1 MIVTIHQPEH
11 LPWLGFFHKM
21 RRADRFVILDNVQY
35 RTNYF
40 QNRNRVLGANG
51 PFWLTVPV
59 RSRGHVASSIADIE
73 IDGSQAWG
81 ERHRKSLEAC
91 YGRHP
96 HFRRYAD
103 VLRTILDSPWQ
114 RLADLNLAII
124 EAFRSALDIGTPMVR
139 ASELGVEGRG
149 SELLLAI
156 CERMGAATYLSGPS
170 GRDYLDE
177 SLFANRG
184 IAVQYHEFHHPVY
197 PQRGA
202 NEFVSHL
209 TALDALANLG
219 PEAVGLT

>member
-1 MIVTIHQPEH
+1 
-11 LPWLGFFHKM
+11 M

-114 RLADLNLAII
+114 RLADLNIAII

>member
-1 MIVTIHQPEH
+1 MIVTIHQPDH

-59 RSRGHVASSIADIE
+59 RSRGHVASSIADIV
-73 IDGSQAWG
+73 IDDSQAWG

>member
-59 RSRGHVASSIADIE
+59 RSRGHVATSIADIV

-103 VLRTILDSPWQ
+103 VLRTILESPWQ

>member
-59 RSRGHVASSIADIE
+59 RSRGHVASSIADIV
-73 IDGSQAWG
+73 IDDSQAWG

-197 PQRGA
+197 PQRHA

>member
-1 MIVTIHQPEH
+1 
-11 LPWLGFFHKM
+11 
-21 RRADRFVILDNVQY
+21 
-35 RTNYF
+35 
-40 QNRNRVLGANG
+40 
-51 PFWLTVPV
+51 
-59 RSRGHVASSIADIE
+59 
-73 IDGSQAWG
+73 
-81 ERHRKSLEAC
+81 
-91 YGRHP
+91 
-96 HFRRYAD
+96 

>member
-59 RSRGHVASSIADIE
+59 RSRGHVASSIADIV
-73 IDGSQAWG
+73 IDDSQAWG

-103 VLRTILDSPWQ
+103 VLRTILESPWQ

>member
-96 HFRRYAD
+96 HFARYAD
-103 VLRTILDSPWQ
+103 ELRTIVESPWS

-197 PQRGA
+197 PQRHA

>member
-1 MIVTIHQPEH
+1 MIVTLHQPEH
-11 LPWLGFFHKM
+11 LPWLGFFHDM

-51 PFWLTVPV
+51 PFCLTVPV

-81 ERHRKSLEAC
+81 ERHRKSFEAC
-91 YGRHP
+91 YRRHL

-103 VLRTILDSPWQ
+103 LLRTILDSPWQ
-114 RLADLNLAII
+114 RLADLNIAII
-124 EAFRSALDIGTPMVR
+124 EAFRSALGIGTPMVR

-156 CERMGAATYLSGPS
+156 CERMGATTYLSGPS
-170 GRDYLDE
+170 GGTHL
-177 SLFANRG
+177 NRPIG
-184 IAVQYHEFHHPVY
+184 PTRVTASTRPAASRR
-197 PQRGA
+197 PATRRPRRG
-202 NEFVSHL
+202 
-209 TALDALANLG
+209 
-219 PEAVGLT
+219 

>member
-1 MIVTIHQPEH
+1 
-11 LPWLGFFHKM
+11 M

-59 RSRGHVASSIADIE
+59 RSRGHVASSIADIV
-73 IDGSQAWG
+73 IDDSQAWG

>member
-59 RSRGHVASSIADIE
+59 RSRGHVASSIADIV
-73 IDGSQAWG
+73 IDDSQAWG

-114 RLADLNLAII
+114 RLADLNIAII

>member
-1 MIVTIHQPEH
+1 
-11 LPWLGFFHKM
+11 
-21 RRADRFVILDNVQY
+21 VILDNVQY

-59 RSRGHVASSIADIE
+59 RSRGHVATSIADIE
-73 IDGSQAWG
+73 VAGSQPWAKRYW
-81 ERHRKSLEAC
+81 KSLEAC

-96 HFRRYAD
+96 HFARYAD
-103 VLRTILDSPWQ
+103 AFRTITESPWQ